1 MDTKRIREIQVG
13 EDIQGYYLLKE
24 VHLKVANNQKKY
36 IDLVLMDETGEVS
49 AKLWEVEEPALL
61 LFKEGKILKIMGKVT
76 QWQTQKQVT
85 VQKYRPL
92 NESDSVKIEDFV
104 PSAPIKMDVL
114 YDFIRDKIGAMKDEP
129 LKKLTKGLMDHYGEA
144 FKVYPA
150 AKSNHHAIRS
160 GLMYHLYRMLE
171 VAESLVRIYPHV
183 NRDLLVAGVI
193 LHDICKIEEM
203 KINELG
209 LVSDYSKEG
218 QMLGHIIIGIKRVDE
233 MARRYQ
239 IPEETSLMV
248 QHMILSH
255 HYEPEFGSPKKPMF
269 IEAELLHHID
279 MIDAR
284 VYDFEK
290 VVGAIEAESFS
301 EPVWTL
307 DKRRIYKPKA

>member
-1 MDTKRIREIQVG
+1 
-13 EDIQGYYLLKE
+13 
-24 VHLKVANNQKKY
+24 
-36 IDLVLMDETGEVS
+36 
-49 AKLWEVEEPALL
+49 
-61 LFKEGKILKIMGKVT
+61 
-76 QWQTQKQVT
+76 
-85 VQKYRPL
+85 
-92 NESDSVKIEDFV
+92 
-104 PSAPIKMDVL
+104 
-114 YDFIRDKIGAMKDEP
+114 
-129 LKKLTKGLMDHYGEA
+129 
-144 FKVYPA
+144 
-150 AKSNHHAIRS
+150 
-160 GLMYHLYRMLE
+160 
-171 VAESLVRIYPHV
+171 
-183 NRDLLVAGVI
+183 
-193 LHDICKIEEM
+193 M

-209 LVSDYSKEG
+209 LVSEYTKEG

-290 VVGAIEAESFS
+290 VVGAIESESFS
-301 EPVWTL
+301 EPVWSL